1 MVTGGTAG
9 IGLCIARTLQQRGYT
24 VAVLARRRE
33 RVEALAA
40 SGFLGF
46 ALDVADAAALEAAA
60 AELGR
65 RTDRLDVLVNAAGI
79 VRQGALEAE
88 PVEAVRAV
96 LAANL
101 EGTLLATR
109 AFVPLLKAA
118 RGAVVNL
125 SSGLARRPIAGVAAY
140 AAAKAGVEGFTRA
153 AAFELGPHG
162 VRVNCIAPSLVRS
175 DIWTSAG
182 MSAERYEAM
191 LEQRAAEYPLGRVG
205 EPEDIAELVA
215 FLVSPQA
222 QWITGALI
230 PADGGSTLGVVK
242 RG

>member
-1 MVTGGTAG
+1 
-9 IGLCIARTLQQRGYT
+9 
-24 VAVLARRRE
+24 
-33 RVEALAA
+33 
-40 SGFLGF
+40 
-46 ALDVADAAALEAAA
+46 
-60 AELGR
+60 
-65 RTDRLDVLVNAAGI
+65 
-79 VRQGALEAE
+79 
-88 PVEAVRAV
+88 
-96 LAANL
+96 ANL

-191 LEQRAAEYPLGRVG
+191 LEKRAAEYPLGRVG

-222 QWITGALI
+222 QWITGAVI